1 MVVLTLKMAAPG
13 IDILAQFPTSG
24 LRGSYPIDQF
34 CYHVHNR
41 ARSMLSLTFAFFT
54 FISYHGD
61 ISENV
66 LNSRVFFAFYLQNV
80 TVSETVRKMREYRIP
95 ISFIQSE
102 ESSEDTSKRLSVR
115 VKDRTLREFLL
126 DIVSQAKG
134 YKFGIIENHLILYPS
149 EKKYESVVD
158 AASVGTRNRIDA
170 ISEFLSALK
179 EQIQGFDNLRRPVL
193 NNPEYFKS
201 TLYTEPISMPPR
213 TTVLKGFTQILGG
226 DPYAILTI
234 EGSNGMDRRI
244 RLDLI
249 KPLKE
254 SQLRGTHPKSG
265 IGGK

>member
-1 MVVLTLKMAAPG
+1 
-13 IDILAQFPTSG
+13 
-24 LRGSYPIDQF
+24 
-34 CYHVHNR
+34 
-41 ARSMLSLTFAFFT
+41 MLSLAFAFLT

-61 ISENV
+61 IAENV
-66 LNSRVFFAFYLQNV
+66 LNSRVFFAFDLQNV

-102 ESSEDTSKRLSVR
+102 SSEDLRKRLSVR

-170 ISEFLSALK
+170 MSKFLSVLK
-179 EQIQGFDNLRRPVL
+179 EQIRSFDDLSRQAL
-193 NNPEYFKS
+193 SNPEYFK

-213 TTVLKGFTQILGG
+213 TTVLKGFVRLLGR
-226 DPYAILTI
+226 DPYAVLTI
-234 EGSNGMDRRI
+234 EDRRI
-244 RLDLI
+244 GLDLI

-254 SQLRGTHPKSG
+254 PQLRGTPSK
-265 IGGK
+265 